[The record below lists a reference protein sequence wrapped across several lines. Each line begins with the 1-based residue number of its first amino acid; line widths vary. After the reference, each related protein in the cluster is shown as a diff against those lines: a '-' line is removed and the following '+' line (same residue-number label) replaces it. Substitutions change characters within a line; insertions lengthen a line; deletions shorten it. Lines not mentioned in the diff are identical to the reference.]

1 MPSTGWSGPLGETL
15 TVQGIRTTRAALGLY
30 GTLLVLPT
38 LAFGWLYWQALVRE
52 QVAQLSE
59 VPRAAEDAAGR
70 IAEAMR
76 DRLQHLVEEESARPF
91 YHYGESF
98 VPEEVLGDELVL
110 QRSPLRRS
118 ARPEGLLAWFSFDLF
133 EGVDVAID
141 VFEGDA
147 ALQAADDGHGA
158 ELHGILGEFRERKY
172 LEHLLDR
179 MARLG
184 DARSSSLP
192 LAVVA
197 LSKGHKQPSDV
208 QCLQSCSRFLRGRR
222 LPVTIS
228 GFDLE
233 FYRREDGTPVAVA
246 SRRVLYRPRPGD
258 LPEEA
263 QCIAHLLQNG
273 FAVEQGFLIDV
284 SWLFQKLPDA
294 EADRI
299 LRTADEALLSVYHL
313 SPIDEVCTT
322 CAPIYPVRELGF
334 ETRDPHD
341 EDYGKL
347 QVAINTAHVQARFAG
362 QKRRFLGVAAMLVL
376 TLATGMVLLYRS
388 VHREL
393 DQAHRTQNF
402 VAAVTHELRT
412 PLSTIRLHGE
422 MLLEGWAQ
430 DPAKQREYHARIV
443 RETQRLS
450 TLVERVLEKTR
461 LKERKPEP
469 QPGDLNELIE
479 RLRPDLADAKG
490 RTSDLRFDLAQGLPV
505 VWVLPEAV
513 AGILS
518 NLVENARKY
527 APVPEG
533 GEPIVVA
540 TRKVDDRVRLEV
552 ADRGP
557 GLPAAERER
566 IFEAFYRVGNE
577 RTRTTTGTGLGLHLV
592 HLHAQTTGA
601 EVDVQ
606 PRPGGG
612 SVFRVSFRAVA

>member
-1 MPSTGWSGPLGETL
+1 M
-15 TVQGIRTTRAALGLY
+15 QGIKTTRAALALY
-30 GTLLVLPT
+30 GILLVLPT
-38 LAFGWLYWQALVRE
+38 LVFGWLYWHALVRE

-59 VPRAAEDAAGR
+59 VPREAEDAAWR
-70 IAEAMR
+70 IASALR
-76 DRLQHLVEEESARPF
+76 DRLERMVAEEAERPF

-98 VPEEVLGDELVL
+98 VPEDVLGDEFVL
-110 QRSPLRRS
+110 QRSPLRKS
-118 ARPEGLLAWFSFDLF
+118 ARPEGLLAWFGFDLF
-133 EGVDVAID
+133 EGVDVEID
-141 VFEGDA
+141 VFEGDPEQLEPDPSRA
-147 ALQAADDGHGA
+147 A
-158 ELHGILGEFRERKY
+158 ELHAILNEFRERKY
-172 LEHLLDR
+172 LEHMLER

-184 DARSSSLP
+184 DARSTQLP
-192 LAVVA
+192 LSVVA
-197 LSKGHKQPSDV
+197 MSKGHRDPDEV
-208 QCLQSCSRFLRGRR
+208 ECLQSCSRFVHGRK
-222 LPVTIS
+222 LPVTVS

-233 FYRREDGTPVAVA
+233 FYRRDGPEDQAGGAPVAVA

-263 QCIAHLLQNG
+263 PCLAHLLEGG
-273 FAVEQGFLIDV
+273 FAIEQGFLIDV
-284 SWLFQKLPDA
+284 GWLFQELPDA

-299 LRTADEALLSVYHL
+299 LRTSDEALISVYHL

-334 ETRDPHD
+334 ETRDPDD

-347 QVAINTAHVQARFAG
+347 QVAINTAHLQAKFAA
-362 QKRRFLGVAAMLVL
+362 QKRRFLGVASMLVL

-388 VHREL
+388 VRREL
-393 DQAHRTQNF
+393 DQAHRMQNF

-422 MLLEGWAQ
+422 MLLEGWTQ
-430 DPAKQREYHARIV
+430 DPGKQQEYYGRIV
-443 RETQRLS
+443 RETNRLS
-450 TLVERVLEKTR
+450 TLVERVLEKSR
-461 LKERKPEP
+461 LKERRPRP
-469 QPGDLNELIE
+469 QPGDLNDLIE

-527 APVPEG
+527 APVPDG
-533 GEPIVVA
+533 GEPILVA
-540 TRKVDDRVRLEV
+540 TCEAAGRVQLEV

-557 GLPAAERER
+557 GVPPAERER

-577 RTRTTTGTGLGLHLV
+577 RTRTTTGAGLGLHLV

-601 EVDVQ
+601 EVEVQ

-612 SVFRVSFRAVA
+612 SIFRVSFRAVA